1 MTATAT
7 IKEQIQQ
14 LIIEVIPDITLEE
27 LAEESDIFS
36 LGLDSINA
44 MTLISN
50 LQDQFNFQLETDEIN
65 FENFQNVDSILA
77 MVQAKKV

>member
-1 MTATAT
+1 MMTTDT

-14 LIIEVIPDITLEE
+14 LILDVLPDISLQELQEE
-27 LAEESDIFS
+27 EDIFS

-44 MTLISN
+44 MTLLSN
-50 LQDQFNFQLETDEIN
+50 LQDTFDIQLETDEIN

-77 MVQAKKV
+77 MVEAKTA

>member
-1 MTATAT
+1 MIATAT

-50 LQDQFNFQLETDEIN
+50 LQDQFDFQLETDEIN

-77 MVQAKKV
+77 MVQAKNV

>member
-1 MTATAT
+1 MITTDT

-14 LIIEVIPDITLEE
+14 LILDVIPDISLQELQEE
-27 LAEESDIFS
+27 EDIFS

-44 MTLISN
+44 MTLLSN
-50 LQDQFNFQLETDEIN
+50 LQDTFDIQLETDEIN

-77 MVQAKKV
+77 MVEAKTA